1 MSADTNFTNKKPDL
15 GVERIQGKG
24 SAASN
29 LNIVVEEF
37 FRPKGVLTDNKEHT
51 AIILEANLNSKET
64 NKRNYHVYVPM
75 VHQAIGMPMSL
86 LSKTSP
92 FTPTEAEDAYKV
104 EVLTNFNDGTSY
116 MASDVPEALNRG
128 QMVKIVYSD
137 VVGGIPSKG
146 RIKKK
151 LEGKIDPN
159 TAFQLF
165 DSTDNVES
173 NIPPEATKNYS
184 SSNRKSTSKIVPSP
198 IKMKPSVVA
207 KRNKKLAQTQKAP
220 CREIY
225 QNKTYL
231 SFHNNYSGDIRIFVS
246 ECPDFKTFRERTQQI
261 IQNTSGPGKAIN
273 LLNKNGLGAE
283 FKKIMLDNFV
293 GGPYM
298 YQGKAEFT
306 GWTAYKNWSAMKN
319 AEYLEGTTSS
329 GRKKRAAFGGKS
341 YAEYWKSQGKLIQ
354 TPNGPRLDGAF
365 DCLALPPYLC
375 LKCGFLLNV
384 MERNLLKTNS
394 NYPDWYRSSQ
404 SFPINIEQWAATPG
418 MQGRYL
424 NPGGHNFTSAGDGAK
439 LITSGKY
446 KGFYKVNY
454 FNASGHFAKNQYRRG
469 SSAAYF
475 KYNGERSAK
484 NIVRYKGVGKTRP
497 VELLLPWAMAYA
509 DYTGD
514 FDKNA

>member
-1 MSADTNFTNKKPDL
+1 MF
-15 GVERIQGKG
+15 G
-24 SAASN
+24 S
-29 LNIVVEEF
+29 
-37 FRPKGVLTDNKEHT
+37 
-51 AIILEANLNSKET
+51 
-64 NKRNYHVYVPM
+64 
-75 VHQAIGMPMSL
+75 
-86 LSKTSP
+86 
-92 FTPTEAEDAYKV
+92 
-104 EVLTNFNDGTSY
+104 
-116 MASDVPEALNRG
+116 
-128 QMVKIVYSD
+128 
-137 VVGGIPSKG
+137 
-146 RIKKK
+146 
-151 LEGKIDPN
+151 
-159 TAFQLF
+159 
-165 DSTDNVES
+165 
-173 NIPPEATKNYS
+173 
-184 SSNRKSTSKIVPSP
+184 
-198 IKMKPSVVA
+198 
-207 KRNKKLAQTQKAP
+207 
-220 CREIY
+220 
-225 QNKTYL
+225 
-231 SFHNNYSGDIRIFVS
+231 IF
-246 ECPDFKTFRERTQQI
+246 
-261 IQNTSGPGKAIN
+261 QNTSGPGKAIN

-404 SFPINIEQWAATPG
+404 SFPINIEQWAITPG
-418 MQGRYL
+418 LQARY
-424 NPGGHNFTSAGDGAK
+424 S
-439 LITSGKY
+439 
-446 KGFYKVNY
+446 
-454 FNASGHFAKNQYRRG
+454 
-469 SSAAYF
+469 
-475 KYNGERSAK
+475 K